1 MIGTLFNV
9 VTVIIGS
16 IIGLILHSRLSKR
29 FTTVAFQGIGLF
41 TIFLGITMSLKSDSY
56 LLIILSMIF
65 GSLFGEA
72 LNIEG
77 WINRI
82 SRKLKKKVKSD
93 NDKFSEGLV
102 TAFLLFCMGS
112 MTILGAI
119 EEGLGNTPNLLVTK
133 SIMDGFSAI
142 ALSSALGIGVIF
154 SVIPLF
160 IYQSTLTLL
169 TSVIG
174 NYFNDIYIANLT
186 SVGGILLVGLSLRI
200 LEIKKIRVLNM
211 LPAIIL
217 ILFLTWI
224 KNLL

>member
-1 MIGTLFNV
+1 
-9 VTVIIGS
+9 
-16 IIGLILHSRLSKR
+16 
-29 FTTVAFQGIGLF
+29 
-41 TIFLGITMSLKSDSY
+41 
-56 LLIILSMIF
+56 MIF